1 MIDLKKINSLNK
13 SEFITIFGNVFE
25 KSEWILERA
34 FDLKPFKDL
43 KGFKTDIIDIFESSD
58 NQTVLE
64 ILNLHPEL
72 VIEKKLTADSEYEQS
87 EANLKDY
94 TNKEFNEFKKL
105 NFQYRKKFNFP
116 FIIAVKGKKK
126 NDILTIFKERIKN
139 TVENEFLEAKRQVK
153 KIALFRLEELVK

>member
-43 KGFKTDIIDIFESSD
+43 KGFKTDIIDIFENSD

-116 FIIAVKGKKK
+116 FIIAVKGKNKK
-126 NDILTIFKERIKN
+126 EILNIFRQRIRNDIN
-139 TVENEFLEAKRQVK
+139 SEFEEAKKQVK
-153 KIALFRLEELVK
+153 KIANFRLSEIFK

>member
-1 MIDLKKINSLNK
+1 MYAALKRPTAK
-13 SEFITIFGNVFE
+13 
-25 KSEWILERA
+25 WRILERA

-43 KGFKTDIIDIFESSD
+43 KGFKTDIIDIFENSD

-116 FIIAVKGKKK
+116 FIIAVKGKNKK
-126 NDILTIFKERIKN
+126 VIKMLAKE
-139 TVENEFLEAKRQVK
+139 V
-153 KIALFRLEELVK
+153 

>member
-43 KGFKTDIIDIFESSD
+43 KGFKTDIVDIFESSD

-126 NDILTIFKERIKN
+126 TIF
-139 TVENEFLEAKRQVK
+139 
-153 KIALFRLEELVK
+153 